1 MKLKKII
8 SGHLLLLVFV
18 FPPTVSAEDFIFNVG
33 VDLTNLHE
41 DASKVQI
48 VCVVGN
54 SPSVFGDSTIGA
66 ANKYIDMP
74 ADGVLNT
81 TVQLKFNANA
91 GKNPADAT
99 NYRCTIQF
107 LSSTNSLEVVSAANN
122 PNCTNPDNDW
132 KCAKPGAPF
141 VGPHFNGT
149 IP

>member
-1 MKLKKII
+1 MKLKKMLA
-8 SGHLLLLVFV
+8 GHLFVLALV
-18 FPPTVSAEDFIFNVG
+18 FPPTVSAEDFTFNVG

-41 DASKVQI
+41 DASKVQV

-54 SPSVFGDSTIGA
+54 SPSVFGESTIGA
-66 ANKYIDMP
+66 ANKYIDVP

-81 TVQLKFNANA
+81 SVELQFNANA

-107 LSSTNSLEVVSAANN
+107 LSSTNSLEVVLGANN
-122 PNCTNPDNDW
+122 SNCTNPDNDW

-141 VGPHFNGT
+141 VGPIFIGT